1 MAARIPQDG
10 SARVGADAPGSR
22 HVRRLLAF
30 GDAPADAPADDDG
43 RSPWRRSHDA
53 WQDAGISWHDGPALV
68 TSRPA
73 PAAPVQGPAR
83 QRPVA
88 RRGRLV
94 TGAVA
99 VVVLAAGGAAY
110 ALTRGGPDAPPV
122 PAARPADALFTA
134 DATLPDGL
142 VQDLRAVAV
151 AGQVIVVAGAET
163 APGAQAARAEFL
175 VSRDAGRAWTL
186 ADVRTPDGAE
196 SPRGPAPVLL
206 AGAPGAW
213 AALGADGTTLWT
225 SPDARTWTLRGSG
238 PGGRVSA
245 LARTAQG
252 FAAVGTDGTRAV
264 VWTSPD
270 GRTWQH
276 AAAPQATALDA
287 VAASGTTLL
296 AHGTTVT
303 ARRVKKRTVRT
314 TAEGLWRSADAG
326 RSWTPVTV
334 PQADGSAG
342 PVRGLTAG
350 PGGFYAVR
358 DARRATGSKKRRRT
372 VADAVV
378 FAAPDGARWAP
389 AGRLAVDGLERVE
402 RFGGAAGGL
411 AAVVRAKGALTVL
424 RSTDGRTWSP
434 GAVPGTAPAVAGL
447 GVTAGGVPV
456 LAGRAADDPY
466 LAVGA
471 PVDLRA
477 VPGAIGVRRDVAAL
491 AAVPGRV
498 VAVGGTNGAAALW
511 TSADGV
517 RWIRAARP
525 DVPATALTAV
535 VHGPAGWLVAG
546 RNDARPADSVLL
558 TSGDALTWR
567 AKAATNARV
576 AAVAYGPAG
585 YVAVGTGFG
594 TAAAWRTTDLV
605 SWTGAPTPK
614 GVAKGS
620 WLAGVAATASGY
632 VAVGGRRTAGRDAP
646 VLWTSPDGL
655 TWTQATPP
663 ALPPGLVTGS
673 FTQVVAVGNRLVAVG
688 RGTTASGPAGF
699 VASSADGG
707 AHWTAALRPEANVTA
722 AATPQGFALAGTSG
736 GRLTVLVSPDGTA
749 WRRVAAKG
757 DGTVTALT
765 VVGRDLVAVGSAA
778 GHRGDVPFLW
788 RAPLPSR

>member
-1 MAARIPQDG
+1 MAARIPRDG

-30 GDAPADAPADDDG
+30 GDVPADDDA

-73 PAAPVQGPAR
+73 PKAPAPAPE
-83 QRPVA
+83 PVA

-110 ALTRGGPDAPPV
+110 AVARGGPEAPPV

-134 DATLPDGL
+134 DAALPDGL

-175 VSRDAGRAWTL
+175 VSRDAGRTWTL

-196 SPRGPAPVLL
+196 SPRGPAPALL

-252 FAAVGTDGTRAV
+252 FAAVGTDGARAV

-276 AAAPQATALDA
+276 AAAPPATALDA
-287 VAASGTTLL
+287 VAASGTTLV
-296 AHGTTVT
+296 AHGTAVATV
-303 ARRVKKRTVRT
+303 RKRGKKRPVRT
-314 TAEGLWRSADAG
+314 TADGLWRSTDAG

-334 PQADGSAG
+334 PQADGSTG

-358 DARRATGSKKRRRT
+358 DARRATGSKKHRRT
-372 VADAVV
+372 VADGVV

-389 AGRLAVDGLERVE
+389 AGRLGVDGLERVE

-411 AAVVRAKGALTVL
+411 AAVVRAKGVLTAL

-434 GAVPGTAPAVAGL
+434 SAVPGTAPAVAGL

-491 AAVPGRV
+491 AAAPGRV

-517 RWIRAARP
+517 RWTRAWTGAARP
-525 DVPATALTAV
+525 DAAATELTAV

-546 RNDARPADSVLL
+546 RDDARPTDSVLL
-558 TSGDALTWR
+558 TSGDAAAWR
-567 AKAATNARV
+567 TKTATDARV

-585 YVAVGTGFG
+585 YVAVGTGYG
-594 TAAAWRTTDLV
+594 TAAAWRTADLV
-605 SWTGAPTPK
+605 SWKGGVAPK
-614 GVAKGS
+614 GTAKGT

-646 VLWTSPDGL
+646 LLWTSPDGL
-655 TWTQATPP
+655 TWTEGTPP
-663 ALPPGLVTGS
+663 PLPPGLVTGS
-673 FTQVVAVGNRLVAVG
+673 FAQVVAAGDRLVAVG
-688 RGTTASGPAGF
+688 RGATAAGPAGF
-699 VASSADGG
+699 VATSADGG
-707 AHWTAALRPEANVTA
+707 AHWTAEIRPEPGATA
-722 AATPQGFALAGTSG
+722 AVTPHGFALAGTSG
-736 GRLTVLVSPDGTA
+736 GRLTVLVSRDGTA

-757 DGTVTALT
+757 EGTVTALT